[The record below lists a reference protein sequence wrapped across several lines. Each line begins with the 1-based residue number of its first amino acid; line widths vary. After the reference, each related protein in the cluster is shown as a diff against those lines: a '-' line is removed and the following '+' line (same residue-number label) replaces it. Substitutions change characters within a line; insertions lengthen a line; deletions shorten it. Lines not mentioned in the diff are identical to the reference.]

1 MAGINKMQITG
12 WTKVPSKKNS
22 MGYNSKSKRVYKS
35 ADVKAFE
42 DNLMQ
47 IAGEEKEHWQ
57 KSFGTWPM
65 DTRYRMTVS
74 VVYGDRRRRDV
85 QNVFA
90 SVCDALQ
97 GIVYEDDAQ
106 IYEIVGKKQYEKAV
120 WKYTITLEIL

>member
-1 MAGINKMQITG
+1 
-12 WTKVPSKKNS
+12 

-57 KSFGTWPM
+57 KAFGTWPM

-97 GIVYEDDAQ
+97 GIAYEDDAQ
-106 IYEIVGKKQYEKAV
+106 IYEIVGKKQYEKSV